1 MTPDTM
7 VDDDPID
14 IAGWKPKNSDGRYLG
29 KITLRRAFA
38 RSSNVVAARLIQQV
52 GVRNVIR
59 AARDLG
65 ISTPLPNEATIALGT
80 NTVSLLELTGAYA
93 SIASGRYPVPAR
105 GVEEQ
110 HEKGWIDTLTG
121 GDHAFDNRVRDGM
134 MDLLRANVAG
144 GTGHSAALSVDTFGK
159 TGTTQDNRD
168 ALFVG
173 FAEDLVVGVWVGND
187 DNTSNPGLMGGGL
200 PARIWKDFMMQAL
213 RVGPAEAPAPE
224 PTADNTRPSTSPS
237 MARTAIRSADM
248 IDGAVPA
255 IQGQLEGLGLNLT
268 VGRDG
273 SISVTDRDQRDR
285 PRRRRD
291 RDLPP
296 PDDDEPL
303 DRPRRE

>member
-1 MTPDTM
+1 MTPDSL
-7 VDDDPID
+7 VDNSPID

-29 KITLRRAFA
+29 QIPLRRAFA
-38 RSSNVVAARLIQQV
+38 RSSNVAAARLIQDV

-80 NTVSLLELTGAYA
+80 NTVSLLELTAAYA
-93 SIASGRYPVPAR
+93 SIANGRYPVPAR
-105 GVEEQ
+105 GIEEQ
-110 HEKGWIDTLTG
+110 KEKGWVETLTG
-121 GDHAFDNRVRDGM
+121 GDHAFDSRVRDGM
-134 MDLLRANVAG
+134 LDLLRANVAG
-144 GTGHSAALSVDTFGK
+144 GTGHSAALSVETFGK

-168 ALFVG
+168 ALFIG
-173 FAEDLVVGVWVGND
+173 FAGDLVVGVWVGND
-187 DNTSNPGLMGGGL
+187 DNTPNPGLMGGGL

-224 PTADNTRPSTSPS
+224 PTADEATSDEPQYDGDDPVGN
-237 MARTAIRSADM
+237 I
-248 IDGAVPA
+248 IDDAVPT
-255 IQGQLEGLGLNLT
+255 IQGQLEGLGLNLS

-273 SISVTDRDQRDR
+273 SISVTDRDDRDR

-291 RDLPP
+291 RDQPP
-296 PDDDEPL
+296 PGEEGSL